1 MKDNKKTILVVED
14 EVQMLELLRTR
25 LEANGYNIIT
35 ATTGESAYD
44 TYLKESPDLIVLD
57 INIPTFNGYE
67 VCRKIKREN
76 DDNSTPVLMLT
87 AKAQESDRIVGKV
100 IGAECYMTKPFDPTE
115 LLDKIKELLR
125 DAI

>member
-1 MKDNKKTILVVED
+1 
-14 EVQMLELLRTR
+14 
-25 LEANGYNIIT
+25 
-35 ATTGESAYD
+35 
-44 TYLKESPDLIVLD
+44 LD